1 MVKKSRELRA
11 ANGILADP
19 MKKRGKSLPDERVM
33 AFRMFYEDDEFSRM
47 CPGKKDF
54 VSVSKRTEWTCAPT
68 EAITTHQ
75 FEGDAHYYYYYY
87 YYYYYIIVHEVQ
99 IKNKHRHMHPN
110 TYKNRSINTQ

>member
-19 MKKRGKSLPDERVM
+19 MKKRGKSLPDKRVM

-54 VSVSKRTEWTCAPT
+54 VCVSKRTEWMCAPT

-75 FEGDAHYYYYYY
+75 FGDAHYYYYYY
-87 YYYYYIIVHEVQ
+87 YYIIVHKVQ